1 MSLDDVN
8 VHLVD
13 NVETAY
19 ECKRWLSTCH
29 KVAVDTEAQGLD
41 KDSHRAR
48 TVQLGDA
55 QRAYVIPIEWDG
67 WGALAIELL
76 TQFEGEF
83 ILHNCTYD
91 DAMLYNALKIRLPR
105 DRTHDTRFQAHVL
118 ESTGSLA
125 LKSLAKRHVD
135 RRAGALQDDLT
146 DVFAK
151 GGWTWA
157 TIPWN
162 MEQYWLYAGLDTIL
176 TYQLDEVQRPR
187 VLAEAPAS
195 YELELAVAWVCE
207 RMERRGVR
215 VDREYTERF
224 AGELSTYV
232 DQVEAWC
239 QVEYGVYPG
248 SNQAVVTR
256 LQRDNVH
263 FYEYTEAGR
272 LKLDKHV
279 LGAIDHPLA
288 QAVLGRR
295 RAQKMVSTYLS
306 NYLKMSERDGRVH
319 PSINT
324 VGGTGKNPFEPGG
337 SSGVRTGRMSSS
349 NPNIQNV
356 PIRGSASTKIRRC
369 FVPDEGH
376 AWIKA
381 DFSQIEMRAM
391 AHAAQDERMID
402 AFRSEGDFFVN
413 LGRDIFHEPDFQRS
427 DPRRQLIKNGGYAKI
442 YGAGIEKFAAT
453 AGVTEEVAGEFMRD
467 FDRTF
472 PGVPAWIRRIERE
485 ARQRLNEEG
494 EAYVRSPLTNR
505 RHVADGD
512 KLYPLVNY
520 YLQGLAGEILKMAI
534 VEADQAG
541 LGDYMLFPVHDEVDL
556 SAPLNELDDVLATV
570 RDVMSYD
577 DLLDVPITS
586 SIEVGAHWGASE

>member
-1 MSLDDVN
+1 MSLDDVQ

-13 NVETAY
+13 SVDAAY

-29 KVAVDTEAQGLD
+29 RVAVDTESTGLNQD
-41 KDSHRAR
+41 TDHAR

-55 QRAYVIPIEWDG
+55 RQAYVIPIEWDG

-76 TQFEGEF
+76 TRFEGEF
-83 ILHNCTYD
+83 VLHNMVYD
-91 DAMLYNALKIRLPR
+91 DSMLYNALKVRLPR

-195 YELELAVAWVCE
+195 YELELAVAWVCG

-215 VDREYTERF
+215 VDRAYTERF
-224 AGELSTYV
+224 AGELSTYMAE
-232 DQVEAWC
+232 VEAWC
-239 QVEYGVYPG
+239 HAEYGVYPG
-248 SNQAVVTR
+248 SNQAVVAR

-295 RAQKMVSTYLS
+295 RAQKMTSTYLY
-306 NYLKMSERDGRVH
+306 NYLEMSERDGRVH

-391 AHAAQDERMID
+391 AHAAQDQRMME
-402 AFRSEGDFFVN
+402 AFRTEGDFFVN
-413 LGRDIFHEPDFQRS
+413 LGRDIFREPDFQKS
-427 DPRRQLIKNGGYAKI
+427 DPRRQLVKNGGYAKI

-453 AGVTEEVAGEFMRD
+453 AGVTEEVAGDFMRD

-472 PGVPAWIRRIERE
+472 PGVPTWIRQVERE

-556 SAPLNELDDVLATV
+556 SAPLDELDDVLTMV